1 MEPNFKKTQKIS
13 ILHWALEKT
22 GRLKMSKG
30 GINKR
35 KSPRVPLSVK
45 VTNLSSGNFSY
56 YHAANISAGGMF
68 LKAHEPKAMGTRLK
82 LKFNLPNYN
91 SDIITESVVVWT
103 KSGGTDRSNPKG
115 MGIEFVEISKE
126 SKNAILE
133 FVNIK
138 M

>member
-1 MEPNFKKTQKIS
+1 MDINIKKSKS
-13 ILHWALEKT
+13 SSMLNWALEKA
-22 GRLKMSKG
+22 GRFKTSKA

-82 LKFNLPNYN
+82 LRFSLPNFE
-91 SDIITESVVVWT
+91 DEILAESVVVWT
-103 KSGGTDRSNPKG
+103 KADHAGPSNPTG
-115 MGIEFVEISKE
+115 MGVEFMGLSKE
-126 SKNAILE
+126 AKNAIID